1 MNPFLRQLFSL
12 GVALALTWWLLFR
25 APAPAHAAG
34 VPAPVGPVSIEP
46 VVENAIDVSE
56 LVTGAPPEAPA
67 VNRSET
73 VSEAQEAVTAPP
85 PPEAGSR
92 DGSPDAEAHEAVP
105 VLEHDSEVAAAVD
118 EAAPAEEGPARTDA
132 AQLAADRS
140 LLVAAE
146 KELAGEVALGFAT
159 VLVSSPEDQLDIARA
174 FSEEIVLVPR
184 AALDPEAAG
193 VVSYRLDLTAT
204 PRVVE
209 VPGRPPL
216 ERYRQYRDLFSYD
229 FERLPRPLRTLRSS
243 VVRRDEVFL
252 FAALIPAREWAVV
265 VGRRQEA
272 VRSLGLQD
280 SDVER
285 FVLRYIRLANG
296 SFDLA
301 VDEVHHVDGR
311 RLVPSFSN
319 PQFSARTGRA
329 PNR

>member
-1 MNPFLRQLFSL
+1 MSPFLRQVFSL
-12 GVALALTWWLLFR
+12 AIALALTWWLLFR
-25 APAPAHAAG
+25 APAPARAAG
-34 VPAPVGPVSIEP
+34 VASSVGPVSIEP
-46 VVENAIDVSE
+46 VVENAVDVSD
-56 LVTGAPPEAPA
+56 LVAAAAPGAPVENGPEA
-67 VNRSET
+67 
-73 VSEAQEAVTAPP
+73 VSEATEAVAAPP

-92 DGSPDAEAHEAVP
+92 QGSPEGEAPEAPPEHEHESDVTAAAHEAEP
-105 VLEHDSEVAAAVD
+105 IEQ
-118 EAAPAEEGPARTDA
+118 GPTRADA
-132 AQLAADRS
+132 ARLAADRS
-140 LLVAAE
+140 LLAAAE
-146 KELAGEVALGFAT
+146 KELAGEAALGFST
-159 VLVSSPEDQLDIARA
+159 VLVSSPEDQLDIARV
-174 FSEEIVLVPR
+174 FGEEIVLVPR
-184 AALDPEAAG
+184 AALDTEAAG
-193 VVSYRLDLTAT
+193 VVSYRLDLTAA

-209 VPGRPPL
+209 VAGRPAL

-272 VRSLGLQD
+272 LRSIGIEET
-280 SDVER
+280 DVER